1 MNTDFK
7 GTRCVVTGG
16 AGVIGR
22 ELLSILHEAKGSVL
36 SIDKNPLPT
45 DFNTTHI
52 VKDLATDSID
62 EINDFRPEI
71 FFHLAA
77 AFERSKES
85 PEFWGVNWKDN
96 TLLSHRMVDAARSI
110 DSLRVFIF
118 ASSYL
123 IYSPALYMSDSLR
136 YDPVYLKEDSP
147 VNPRNVTGA
156 SKYYTEKELDFI
168 KEYLSPDLKIVSA
181 RIYRVYGK
189 GSRDVISRWIRS
201 ALNNENNDQLDVYNK
216 DNRFDYIYARDVAE
230 GLFRLALA
238 EGAPGVVNLG
248 SGQSHSVGD
257 VINTLSSFTNIKII
271 DHGRTEAYENSTA
284 DIGLLKNLTKWQP
297 PTTLSDGIRQ
307 IVEYERESS
316 QTAT

>member
-22 ELLSILHEAKGSVL
+22 ELLSILHEAEGSVL

-96 TLLSHRMVDAARSI
+96 TMLSHRMVDAASSL

-136 YDPVYLKEDSP
+136 HDPVYLKEDSA
-147 VNPRNVTGA
+147 VSPRNVTGA
-156 SKYYTEKELDFI
+156 SKYYTEKELGFI
-168 KEYLSPDLKIVSA
+168 KEYLRPDLRTVSA

-201 ALNNENNDQLDVYNK
+201 ALSNDQLDVYNK

-238 EGAPGVVNLG
+238 EGVAGVVNLG

-271 DHGRTEAYENSTA
+271 DHGRTEVYENSTA

-297 PTTLSDGIRQ
+297 PTTLSDGIRH
-307 IVEYERESS
+307 IFEYERESS
-316 QTAT
+316 QAAT